1 MFVYLDTFK
10 MGLVIYIPHLHN
22 LQTRKKKLKE
32 LLIAAKE
39 VSIMQKP
46 KLSSSIITSQ
56 VSEYIWRIYSLQTI
70 ETKKPRQR

>member
-1 MFVYLDTFK
+1 MTQIIQFIDWNYTICI
-10 MGLVIYIPHLHN
+10 IYR
-22 LQTRKKKLKE
+22 QEKKKLKE
-32 LLIAAKE
+32 LLIVAKE